1 MTKRKSPE
9 ATYRA
14 EKAKRDRPQSHDQLM
29 SEAKAQFE
37 QFLADGRAARK
48 GGRPKRG
55 AVKPV
60 VAPED
65 RDEEL
70 GE

>member
-1 MTKRKSPE
+1 
-9 ATYRA
+9 
-14 EKAKRDRPQSHDQLM
+14 M

-48 GGRPKRG
+48 GGRPKR
-55 AVKPV
+55 AAAKPV

-65 RDEEL
+65 AEEL
-70 GE
+70 EE

>member
-1 MTKRKSPE
+1 
-9 ATYRA
+9 
-14 EKAKRDRPQSHDQLM
+14 M

-60 VAPED
+60 VSPD
-65 RDEEL
+65 DVVDEL

>member
-1 MTKRKSPE
+1 MKRKTPE

-29 SEAKAQFE
+29 SEAKA
-37 QFLADGRAARK
+37 LCAPCRAAARAPPTA
-48 GGRPKRG
+48 GRPTRG
-55 AVKPV
+55 AAKPANSSDDV
-60 VAPED
+60 VD
-65 RDEEL
+65 EL

>member
-1 MTKRKSPE
+1 MKRKSPE

-48 GGRPKRG
+48 GGRPKRN

-65 RDEEL
+65 AEEL
-70 GE
+70 SEE

>member
-1 MTKRKSPE
+1 MKRKSPE

-37 QFLADGRAARK
+37 QFLADGRAART

-65 RDEEL
+65 MDEEL